1 MKIIRAEKMGFCFG
15 VKKAVEAC
23 YRIAEKKSKN
33 KYILGMV
40 VHNKDVVDEM
50 KRIGF
55 VIIEEEEILNG
66 KDPLVKGDTIIIR
79 AHGTTA
85 EITNILK
92 QKQIEIIDATC
103 IFVDKIK
110 EILIERESLGDEI
123 IFIGDKE
130 HPEVK
135 GIVSFGK
142 KINIFKNLNELKE
155 KPLNS
160 SKKYSVLTQT
170 TLNKEKFIDI
180 KEYLQKHYSNA
191 KIFDRICGAT
201 SERQEA
207 TRKLSR
213 VCDIVIVIGDLKSS
227 NSKKLLEVA
236 LTENPNSYLVQND
249 IELDLS
255 IFSES
260 MKIGITA
267 GASTP
272 EDIIKKIENKIRGN
286 FNVEY

>member
-1 MKIIRAEKMGFCFG
+1 MEIIRAEKMGFCFG

-85 EITNILK
+85 EIINILK

-142 KINIFKNLNELKE
+142 KIKIFKSLNELKE
-155 KPLNS
+155 NPLKS

-213 VCDIVIVIGDLKSS
+213 VCDIVVVIGDLKSS

-236 LTENPNSYLVQND
+236 IAENPKSYLIQND
-249 IELDLS
+249 TELDLS
-255 IFSES
+255 IFSKN

-286 FNVEY
+286 FNVKY

>member
-170 TLNKEKFIDI
+170 TLNKEKFMDI